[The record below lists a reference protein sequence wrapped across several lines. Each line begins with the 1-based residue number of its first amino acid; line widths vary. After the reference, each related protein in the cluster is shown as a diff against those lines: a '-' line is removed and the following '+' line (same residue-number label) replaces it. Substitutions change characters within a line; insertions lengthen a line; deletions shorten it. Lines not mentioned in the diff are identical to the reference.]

1 MARATPPRSSP
12 SRSLRPAARHARPRA
27 RTALARLLAITAAV
41 GIVVGATVL
50 QDAPAASAAVS
61 AATSGPDGTH
71 YPSDTPDIRSGLPR
85 GTTVVDVA
93 ASGPAIRTALDRL
106 TANQIANGAVV
117 RVAPGRVADLS
128 ALNGYTNSGAVKVLI
143 TARDG
148 FRSVTGGDWALRGV
162 TGITLMRFDIDSLDV
177 KGAKHASFAWLRIAD
192 NWLGLAAS
200 AGLPVRDVELIEV
213 VEPDSTVKNADSAQ
227 IKAYAPDQ
235 LSDVLVEGGYFA
247 PSYYVDARYGGNRE
261 PRPHTDTLQIE
272 GSGITGQVT
281 LRDTVVFASNNSAVI
296 IGGVRNVAF
305 DETFVVGGSTAAQR
319 YPFLR
324 GGAGSAGAQNGP
336 GSLSAIQ
343 GSGGGNVD
351 ASGSTFIGSLQ
362 PSWDSVTN
370 TRTNLPG
377 KTARSG
383 GFTVDQSLGSLTAA
397 DLDARSPRPTT
408 AYLTGI
414 WDDVDLRGSGSTP
427 AVTATPSAA
436 PTSTPTTAPATPAP
450 APTAT
455 PSAPE
460 EPDSPAEPETP
471 AEDTS
476 APEVEITA
484 PEPGDVLGGPA
495 IAIVS
500 ATDDVAVTGVVF
512 LVEGV
517 EIGDG
522 VQTDEDTWSLASD
535 TAGLQGT
542 FALTAR
548 ATDAAG
554 NTTES
559 APVSVTLQ

>member
-12 SRSLRPAARHARPRA
+12 RSRA
-27 RTALARLLAITAAV
+27 RTVLARLLAITAAV
-41 GIVVGATVL
+41 GIAVTATVI
-50 QDAPAASAAVS
+50 QDAPAASAAVAS
-61 AATSGPDGTH
+61 TTFGPDGTH
-71 YPSDTPDIRSGLPR
+71 YPSDTPDIRSALPR

-93 ASGPAIRTALDRL
+93 ASGPAIRTALDAL
-106 TANQIANGAVV
+106 TARQIAGGAVL
-117 RVAPGRVADLS
+117 RVAPGRLVDVS
-128 ALNGYTNSGAVKVLI
+128 ALDGYTNDGAVKVLI

-162 TGITLMRFDIDSLDV
+162 TGITLMRFDIHSLDV
-177 KGAKHASFAWLRIAD
+177 KGATHASFAWLRVAA
-192 NWLGLAAS
+192 NWVGLAGS

-227 IKAYAPDQ
+227 IKAYAPD
-235 LSDVLVEGGYFA
+235 LLTDVLVEGGYIA
-247 PSYYVDARYGGNRE
+247 PSYYVDAKYGGSRE

-272 GSGITGQVT
+272 GSGVTGQVT

-305 DETFVVGGSTAAQR
+305 DEAFIVGGSTAAQR
-319 YPFLR
+319 YPFLK

-336 GSLSAIQ
+336 GSLSAVQ

-351 ASGSTFIGSLQ
+351 ASDSTFVGSLQ
-362 PSWDSVTN
+362 PTWDAVSN

-383 GFTVDQSLGSLTAA
+383 GFTVDPSLGSMTAA

-408 AYLTGI
+408 AYLAGI
-414 WDDVDLRGSGSTP
+414 WDDVSLGGSP
-427 AVTATPSAA
+427 APA
-436 PTSTPTTAPATPAP
+436 PTSTPTATAAPAPTPSAPTSPAP
-450 APTAT
+450 APTT
-455 PSAPE
+455 EPTEPE
-460 EPDSPAEPETP
+460 EPAEPETP
-471 AEDTS
+471 AEDTT
-476 APEVEITA
+476 APEVVITA
-484 PEPGDVLGGPA
+484 PEAGDVLGGPA
-495 IAIVS
+495 TATVT

-512 LVEGV
+512 AVEGI

-522 VQTDEDTWSLASD
+522 VQTGENTWSLSSD
-535 TAGLQGT
+535 TAGVQGT

-554 NTTES
+554 NVTES
-559 APVSVTLQ
+559 APVPVTLQ

>member
-12 SRSLRPAARHARPRA
+12 HSRA
-27 RTALARLLAITAAV
+27 RTVLARLLAITAAI
-41 GIVVGATVL
+41 GIAVTATVIS
-50 QDAPAASAAVS
+50 DAPAASAAS
-61 AATSGPDGTH
+61 ASYGPDGTH
-71 YPSDTPDIRSGLPR
+71 YPSDTPDIRTALPR

-93 ASGPAIRTALDRL
+93 ASGPAIRTALDSL
-106 TANQIANGAVV
+106 TARQIAGGAVL
-117 RVAPGRVADLS
+117 RVAPGRIADLS
-128 ALNGYTNSGAVKVLI
+128 ALNGYTNNGASKVLI

-162 TGITLMRFDIDSLDV
+162 TGITLMRFDIHSLDV
-177 KGAKHASFAWLRIAD
+177 KGATHASFAWLRVAA
-192 NWLGLAAS
+192 NWVGLAGS

-227 IKAYAPDQ
+227 IKAYAPD
-235 LSDVLVEGGYFA
+235 LLTDVLVEGGYLA
-247 PSYYVDARYGGNRE
+247 PSYYVDAKYGGNRE

-281 LRDTVVFASNNSAVI
+281 VRDTVVFASNNSAVI

-305 DETFVVGGSTAAQR
+305 DEAFIVGGSVAAQR

-351 ASGSTFIGSLQ
+351 ATDSTFVGSLQ
-362 PSWDSVTN
+362 PTWDAVSN

-383 GFTVDQSLGSLTAA
+383 GFTVDQSLGALTAA

-408 AYLTGI
+408 AYLAGI
-414 WDDVDLRGSGSTP
+414 WDDVSLGGSPASTP
-427 AVTATPSAA
+427 TAA
-436 PTSTPTTAPATPAP
+436 PTASATPVPTTPAP
-450 APTAT
+450 APTTT
-455 PSAPE
+455 PS
-460 EPDSPAEPETP
+460 EPDEPDEPEAP
-471 AEDTS
+471 AEDTT

-484 PEPGDVLGGPA
+484 PEAGDVLGGPA
-495 IAIVS
+495 IATVT

-512 LVEGV
+512 AVEGID
-517 EIGDG
+517 IGDG
-522 VQTDEDTWSLASD
+522 VQTGEDTWALASD
-535 TAGLQGT
+535 TAGVQGT

-554 NTTES
+554 NVTES